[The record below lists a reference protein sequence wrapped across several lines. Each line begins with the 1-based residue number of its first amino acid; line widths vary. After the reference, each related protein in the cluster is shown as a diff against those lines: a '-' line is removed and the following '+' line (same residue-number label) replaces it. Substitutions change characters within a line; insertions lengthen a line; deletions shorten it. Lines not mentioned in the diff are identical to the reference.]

1 MGNPT
6 FGTNL
11 LRLVFSQE
19 NTDLESRVEE
29 EIRAAMSEFLPYIN
43 IRSIETS
50 FSDTNINQAIVRI
63 IFTLNIDLSE
73 DEELTIDLSN
83 YNQG

>member
-1 MGNPT
+1 
-6 FGTNL
+6 
-11 LRLVFSQE
+11 
-19 NTDLESRVEE
+19 
-29 EIRAAMSEFLPYIN
+29 MSEFLPYIN